1 MRGNRAQIVRTR
13 WSVGRLVEWL
23 AILGLVRGVALTAGT
38 TTIGSRTL
46 SAGFQ
51 ADARSVVY
59 TAAGAITIAG
69 IVATRSRNRRLLA
82 MAAVVIGAAGIAAL
96 AEVWR
101 CVAHWHA
108 AAAQLALNRGY
119 PASAAHNH
127 YGYGVELVVAGGLFA
142 IVAALVIGSRARTPP
157 VRLGLQE
164 QFSAQP

>member
-1 MRGNRAQIVRTR
+1 MGRNHTQRVTTR
-13 WSVGRLVEWL
+13 WIVGRVTEWL

-46 SAGFQ
+46 TAGFQ

-59 TAAGAITIAG
+59 AAAGAITIAG
-69 IVATRSRNRRLLA
+69 LVATRSRNRRLLA
-82 MAAVVIGAAGIAAL
+82 TSAVVMGAAGVAAL

-127 YGYGVELVVAGGLFA
+127 YGHGVEVVVAGGLFA
-142 IVAALVIGSRARTPP
+142 IVAALVIGSRARTPQ

-164 QFSAQP
+164 QFPAPP

>member
-1 MRGNRAQIVRTR
+1 MRRNRAQRMTTR
-13 WSVGRLVEWL
+13 WLVGRVTESL

-46 SAGFQ
+46 TAGFQ

-59 TAAGAITIAG
+59 AAAGVITVAG
-69 IVATRSRNRRLLA
+69 FVATRSRNRGLLA

-108 AAAQLALNRGY
+108 AAAELALDRGY

-127 YGYGVELVVAGGLFA
+127 YGHGVELVVAGGLFA
-142 IVAALVIGSRARTPP
+142 IVAALVIGSRARTST

-164 QFSAQP
+164 QFPQP

>member
-1 MRGNRAQIVRTR
+1 MRWNPAQRMTTP
-13 WSVGRLVEWL
+13 WLVGRVTEWL

-46 SAGFQ
+46 TAGFQ

-59 TAAGAITIAG
+59 AAAGVITVAG
-69 IVATRSRNRRLLA
+69 FVATRSRNRGLLA
-82 MAAVVIGAAGIAAL
+82 MAAVLIGAAGVAAL

-101 CVAHWHA
+101 CVGHWHA

-157 VRLGLQE
+157 VRIGLQD
-164 QFSAQP
+164 QFRAQP

>member
-1 MRGNRAQIVRTR
+1 MRWNPAQRMTTP
-13 WSVGRLVEWL
+13 WLVGRVTEWL

-46 SAGFQ
+46 TAGFQ

-59 TAAGAITIAG
+59 AAAGVITVAG
-69 IVATRSRNRRLLA
+69 FVATRSRNRGLLA
-82 MAAVVIGAAGIAAL
+82 MAAVLIGAAGVAAL

-101 CVAHWHA
+101 CVGHWHA

-157 VRLGLQE
+157 VRIGLQE
-164 QFSAQP
+164 QFPAPP

>member
-1 MRGNRAQIVRTR
+1 MRGNRARSVTTR
-13 WSVGRLVEWL
+13 WSVGRVMEWL

-46 SAGFQ
+46 TAGFQ
-51 ADARSVVY
+51 TDARSVVY
-59 TAAGAITIAG
+59 AAAGAITIAG
-69 IVATRSRNRRLLA
+69 VVATRSRNRRLLA

-119 PASAAHNH
+119 PVSAAHNH

>member
-1 MRGNRAQIVRTR
+1 MTTP
-13 WSVGRLVEWL
+13 WLVGRVTEWL

-46 SAGFQ
+46 TAGFQ
-51 ADARSVVY
+51 ADARSVIY
-59 TAAGAITIAG
+59 SAAGAITIAG

-82 MAAVVIGAAGIAAL
+82 MAAAVIGAAGIVAL

-108 AAAQLALNRGY
+108 AAAELALNRGY
-119 PASAAHNH
+119 PASAARNH

-142 IVAALVIGSRARTPP
+142 IVAALVIGSRGRTPLA
-157 VRLGLQE
+157 RL
-164 QFSAQP
+164 

>member
-1 MRGNRAQIVRTR
+1 MRWNPAQRMTTP
-13 WSVGRLVEWL
+13 WLVGRVTEWL

-46 SAGFQ
+46 TAGFQ

-59 TAAGAITIAG
+59 AAAGVITVAG
-69 IVATRSRNRRLLA
+69 FVATRSRNRGLLA
-82 MAAVVIGAAGIAAL
+82 MAAVLIGAAGVAAL

-101 CVAHWHA
+101 CVGHWHA

-157 VRLGLQE
+157 VRIGLQE
-164 QFSAQP
+164 QFPAQP